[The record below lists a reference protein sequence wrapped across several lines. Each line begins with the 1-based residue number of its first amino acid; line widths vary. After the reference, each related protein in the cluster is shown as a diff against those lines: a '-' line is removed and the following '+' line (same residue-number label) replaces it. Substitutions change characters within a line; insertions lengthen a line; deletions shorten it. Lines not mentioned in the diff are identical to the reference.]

1 MSTPCQAARAQAGAA
16 LLSAMLVVTLVASL
30 ASAALWL
37 QWRQVELE
45 SAERSRA
52 QSLWLMTGVMDWTR
66 LILGEDA
73 RSGQNADHLGE
84 PWALPVQESKLS
96 TFLSQD
102 RQWREGD
109 PEVFLSG
116 QIIDAQSRLN
126 LTSLLENGR
135 PIPAQQAAW
144 TRLFVR
150 LELPLSELQLLLQR
164 WPRAV
169 AASERARAGRE
180 SGSGAAGAAAPRPPT
195 NTEVA
200 FDGPLLP
207 QRLEQL
213 VWLGLQPA
221 TLERL
226 QPYATVLPL
235 ATPVNLNTADP
246 VVLEAVVPGLDS
258 AGARQWVLRRNSQ
271 PWMTLQDAAQA
282 LGPQGGQLDPGLHA
296 VRSRYF
302 EIQGRLRIE
311 QTVQQERAL
320 VEREGGQTRMLW
332 RTRASMPAPLSPSL
346 Q

>member
-1 MSTPCQAARAQAGAA
+1 MKAARTQSGAA

-45 SAERSRA
+45 IAERTRA

-102 RQWREGD
+102 HQWREGD

-116 QIIDAQSRLN
+116 QITDAQSRLN
-126 LTSLLENGR
+126 LTSLLDNGR
-135 PIPAQQAAW
+135 PSPAQQAAW

-164 WPRAV
+164 WPQAV
-169 AASERARAGRE
+169 AASERARA
-180 SGSGAAGAAAPRPPT
+180 AATVATGQT
-195 NTEVA
+195 GNGNTPSA
-200 FDGPLLP
+200 DGPLLP

-213 VWLGLQPA
+213 VWLGLQA
-221 TLERL
+221 GTLERL

-235 ATPVNLNTADP
+235 PTPVNLNTADP

-258 AGARQWVLRRNSQ
+258 AAARQWVLRRNSQ

-296 VRSRYF
+296 VRSRFF
-302 EIQGRLRIE
+302 EIQGRLRID

-320 VEREGGQTRMLW
+320 VEREGGQTRMVW
-332 RTRASMPAPLSPSL
+332 RTRASVPGPLPLSL